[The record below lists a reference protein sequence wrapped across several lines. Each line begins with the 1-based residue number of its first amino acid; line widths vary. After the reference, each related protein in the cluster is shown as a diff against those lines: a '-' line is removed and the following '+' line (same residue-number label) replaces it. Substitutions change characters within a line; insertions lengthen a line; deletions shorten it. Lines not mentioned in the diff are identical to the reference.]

1 LAESA
6 AGSGARS
13 DYGSTLIKLIAAI
26 PTSPAYA
33 TDTVAAEMKIFSIF
47 GLLPVSVDF
56 IIVAHVDV

>member
-1 LAESA
+1 LAGSA

-13 DYGSTLIKLIAAI
+13 DYRSTLIKLIAAI